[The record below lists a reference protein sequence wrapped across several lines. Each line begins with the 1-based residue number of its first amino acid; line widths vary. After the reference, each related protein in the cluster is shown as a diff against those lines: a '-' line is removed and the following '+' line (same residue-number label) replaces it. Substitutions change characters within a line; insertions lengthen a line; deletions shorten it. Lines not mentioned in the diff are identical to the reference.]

1 MNVLGCLVGKADH
14 EGLLQPLSSRNLL
27 HDISFYAND
36 LVLFFKHVAKY
47 INLSLVMI
55 QFFGEALGLC
65 NNV

>member
-1 MNVLGCLVGKADH
+1 
-14 EGLLQPLSSRNLL
+14 
-27 HDISFYAND
+27 
-36 LVLFFKHVAKY
+36 VLFFKHVAKY